1 MSTSG
6 PSARGASTKLY
17 GRDEISDG
25 LAHLAER
32 IIQRGTKKDRENA
45 FRNSFVSSR
54 NPDEAELTLRASD
67 CVGAQQE

>member
-17 GRDEISDG
+17 GRDEIS
-25 LAHLAER
+25 
-32 IIQRGTKKDRENA
+32 IQRGTKKDRENA